1 MPVYAPTEQ
10 QFRDTAHALFGSM
23 ALKQPPRGNL
33 EAATTAH
40 DTARVNVRG
49 RWYTVA
55 PLSYRH
61 GLWLQ
66 TLEEELMRLGLY
78 EPSRETR
85 VQEEAVYEAMVD
97 LFAQIIHRP
106 WWTRW
111 RRNPFVGLSVPEIR
125 GLSSFFSH
133 IPTTSPVVAQAST
146 KAPEWVQQTWPT
158 RSDCLRVGIH
168 AGWPATA
175 IPAVSGTI
183 RSD

>member
-1 MPVYAPTEQ
+1 
-10 QFRDTAHALFGSM
+10 M
-23 ALKQPPRGNL
+23 ALKQQPRGNL

-49 RWYTVA
+49 RWYAVA

-78 EPSRETR
+78 TPTRETR

-97 LFAQIIHRP
+97 LFGRIIRRRRP
-106 WWTRW
+106 WRLL
-111 RRNPFVGLSVPEIR
+111 RRNPFAGLSMQELR
-125 GLSSFFSH
+125 DLSSFFSH
-133 IPTTSPVVAQAST
+133 IQTTSPVVVRASVQ
-146 KAPEWVQQTWPT
+146 APEWVQRTWPI
-158 RSDCLRVGIH
+158 RSDSLRVGIH

-183 RSD
+183 RSG